1 MDVSLSFDDFYISY
15 MFQVDIAGKNNSM
28 TEKLVRLAFGSNRD
42 KNWNG
47 LHCQCGEWYQPEDQT
62 QPS

>member
-1 MDVSLSFDDFYISY
+1 MDVSLSFDDFY
-15 MFQVDIAGKNNSM
+15 MFQVEGWKNNSM